1 MYLNEIHVLVID
13 DEEFMRGMVLRFL
26 EMMGIS
32 KVTEATDGADG
43 LTKLMNIQLDL
54 IVLDIMMKPMNGL
67 KFPKTV
73 RIGMSDAKRDVPV
86 IVLTGSDEQ
95 SVLGTSMALDCNAF
109 VSKTESLDILKSRI
123 MRVLEGPLKIK
134 KTAEYQSVEVPE
146 IINTAR
152 PPDQPQDSAP
162 SPTTATEV
170 PIEEVEEGA
179 VVARGVITEDGYILL
194 AAGTVM
200 SPSYL
205 SRLCDISEIIEVPSI
220 WIEK

>member
-1 MYLNEIHVLVID
+1 MDLNEIHVLVID

-43 LTKLMNIQLDL
+43 LTKLMNIQPDL

-67 KFPKTV
+67 KFLKTV

-123 MRVLEGPLKIK
+123 MRVL
-134 KTAEYQSVEVPE
+134 
-146 IINTAR
+146 
-152 PPDQPQDSAP
+152 
-162 SPTTATEV
+162 
-170 PIEEVEEGA
+170 
-179 VVARGVITEDGYILL
+179 
-194 AAGTVM
+194 
-200 SPSYL
+200 
-205 SRLCDISEIIEVPSI
+205 
-220 WIEK
+220 

>member
-1 MYLNEIHVLVID
+1 MDLNEIHVLVID

-32 KVTEATDGADG
+32 KVTEATDG

-67 KFPKTV
+67 KFPKSV

-205 SRLCDISEIIEVPSI
+205 SRLCDISEIIELPSI